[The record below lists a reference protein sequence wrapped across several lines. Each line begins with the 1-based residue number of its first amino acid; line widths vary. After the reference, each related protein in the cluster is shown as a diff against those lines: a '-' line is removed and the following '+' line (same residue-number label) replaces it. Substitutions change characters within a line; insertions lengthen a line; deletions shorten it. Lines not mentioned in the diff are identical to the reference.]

1 MSGVRMTLTTM
12 LVSCTFIAAVGQ
24 EAAPPATTATIGD
37 WELVPVGV
45 TEGGVGGLEKVV
57 HSFLLDRATAT
68 LYYVRDDKRVPVEL
82 PGTASSALRSRRVRF
97 VPIGITEGGLTGGK
111 KVAHAYI
118 VDSETGDCWYVRND
132 TVVPVWTVGEQREKK
147 AK

>member
-1 MSGVRMTLTTM
+1 MALTTI
-12 LVSCTFIAAVGQ
+12 LVSFAFIAALGQ
-24 EAAPPATTATIGD
+24 EAVPPAPTVTVGD

-57 HSFLLDRATAT
+57 HSFLLDRATAA
-68 LYYVRDDKRVPVEL
+68 LYYVRNDERVHVEL

-97 VPIGITEGGLTGGK
+97 VPIGITEGGLGGGK

-118 VDSETGDCWYVRND
+118 VDNETGDCWYVKND
-132 TVVPVWTVGEQREKK
+132 TAVPVRTEGEQREKK